1 MLQASLWSA
10 APVMK
15 SAPRRTACRRP
26 HNTSEDAVSVE
37 RASRRGERAKSRRD
51 NVQPIQDRRDQDD
64 VIRQAANAVTEALV
78 HLLTITAANAP
89 AAIAPLVR
97 SPFDARQT
105 RRLVEAGT
113 LAAVKVG
120 RDWYGRPA
128 DFEALIPQ
136 KKTLTTAQADPIT
149 TGADRILQEEL
160 GRRGLRLRET
170 AAPAPRLDAPRAAG
184 RELAPGP
191 TRPRAL
197 PPARRTG

>member
-1 MLQASLWSA
+1 
-10 APVMK
+10 MK
-15 SAPRRTACRRP
+15 SSPRRTACRRP
-26 HNTSEDAVSVE
+26 HNASEDTVTIG
-37 RASRRGERAKSRRD
+37 ASRRGERAKSRRD
-51 NVQPIQDRRDQDD
+51 DVQPVEDRRERDD